1 MFSTQ
6 QQRRNQIETLYK
18 AGITRGMEI
27 SRRTNIPKP
36 TVFRVL
42 SLIREKKTLQHK
54 KGAGRPTKIQGND
67 KKRIASILNCNP
79 RTSLRS
85 ILPKLGVNVSISTLH
100 AQVMRQNFLNTRAVR
115 VPALTDLHVSKRIA
129 WCKEMKGF
137 DWSKTFFTDECSVW
151 LDSGRV
157 NVWTKNGQP
166 IILPTFKH
174 PSKVH
179 LWGGISLMGTTHL
192 KIFTENF
199 NQAVYISTLSECL
212 IEEAKGKYGESWV
225 LQEDNSPVHTGKATK
240 GWKAEFVPLRI
251 DWPPNSPDLAPIEN
265 LWAVLKRRLLVRHPK
280 TIDQLKESIREIW
293 ESFDPE
299 FLRPFCSSMP
309 KRIQLC
315 LKNKGK
321 KINY

>member
-1 MFSTQ
+1 
-6 QQRRNQIETLYK
+6 
-18 AGITRGMEI
+18 
-27 SRRTNIPKP
+27 
-36 TVFRVL
+36 
-42 SLIREKKTLQHK
+42 
-54 KGAGRPTKIQGND
+54 
-67 KKRIASILNCNP
+67 
-79 RTSLRS
+79 
-85 ILPKLGVNVSISTLH
+85 
-100 AQVMRQNFLNTRAVR
+100 
-115 VPALTDLHVSKRIA
+115 
-129 WCKEMKGF
+129 
-137 DWSKTFFTDECSVW
+137 
-151 LDSGRV
+151 
-157 NVWTKNGQP
+157 
-166 IILPTFKH
+166 
-174 PSKVH
+174 
-179 LWGGISLMGTTHL
+179 MGTTHP

-199 NQAVYISTLSECL
+199 NQAVYISTFSECL

-251 DWPPNSPDLAPIEN
+251 DWSPNSPDLVPIEN
-265 LWAVLKRRLLVRHPK
+265 IWAVLKRRLLVRHPK